1 MMKRRPL
8 VAISVAPAHGWNF
21 VDPSAD
27 RRQAQA
33 QFEYPSLR
41 WPSRIFDRFA
51 ARTDR
56 ASLTAILTTGIC

>member
-1 MMKRRPL
+1 MIKGRPL
-8 VAISVAPAHGWNF
+8 VAISVAPAPGWNF

-41 WPSRIFDRFA
+41 RPSRIFDRFA
-51 ARTDR
+51 ARKKR
-56 ASLTAILTTGIC
+56 ASLTAILATGIC